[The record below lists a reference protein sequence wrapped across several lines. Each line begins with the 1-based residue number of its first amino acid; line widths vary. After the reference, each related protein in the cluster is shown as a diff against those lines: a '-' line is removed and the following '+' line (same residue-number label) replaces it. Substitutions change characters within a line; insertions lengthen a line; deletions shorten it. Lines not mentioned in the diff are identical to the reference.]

1 MLKLI
6 FLLATSLYSPPNQQ
20 GLIETSTDLEDTF
33 SVLRVERYE
42 GDRPDT
48 VWQQNRLRE
57 LIKEKEKRGNHVW
70 FKIDIHNPNTIDS
83 AFVFLNPK
91 PILLYVYQLNKDGA
105 LIPIDTAGT
114 WVKAKDSYFK
124 HFPEITFLPLSAR
137 DTVTFVV
144 KANILRSN
152 PKRAS
157 ITIRDRLATF
167 EEFYQRDHQA
177 EFVRVIHTIS
187 MGLITFAAIFFFAY
201 AMINRQRLYFIYL
214 LYIVSS
220 WFFSLQFWAH
230 IPFVSYGYFHGLVYL
245 RHYTFEAST
254 IWVYVFYILFI
265 KDLLEIK
272 KQNIGLSK
280 ILNGLCWTL
289 FLYSLLFMFLN
300 ISGINDRLIPLIYN
314 GFRILIMPI
323 YIGLLIYI
331 VAVIQSPVKKYFIM
345 AASVMLIGTFAAIYL
360 AMFHERSI
368 LIGKTII
375 NDGDILVITIFIEI
389 TINAM
394 ILAYYNSLVKK
405 ESIQNQ
411 NLYIKQLETNKQL
424 VQEESTRLERL
435 VKEAKATI
443 QKELKFKEEQR
454 MMLMK
459 TVFENKIQSLKLQT
473 LEAQMDPHFIFNAI
487 SAFRDLILKHSE
499 TKAVNYINAFA
510 TLLRKTLSYNKLPAI
525 DLQEELKITAL
536 YLEIEQLRF
545 NDDFNFE
552 IIIEEGL
559 CIEQIQVPPRILQP
573 IVENSIKHGLLPSQK
588 AIKKIEISIYQEGE
602 AIKVMIKDNGVG
614 YQNGIK
620 SKMNKDPNRKS
631 FGINLIEERLKL
643 FNEQFQQQINF
654 EIHQIAI
661 AKDDFETWAI
671 LSMQIS

>member
-33 SVLRVERYE
+33 SVLLVERYE

-48 VWQQNRLRE
+48 VWQQNGLRE

-70 FKIDIHNPNTIDS
+70 FNIDIHNPNKIDS

-114 WVKAKDSYFK
+114 WIKAKDSYFK
-124 HFPEITFLPLSAR
+124 HFPEITFLPLSPR
-137 DTVTFVV
+137 DTVTFFV
-144 KANILRSN
+144 KANILRTN

-187 MGLITFAAIFFFAY
+187 MGLVTFAAIFFFAY

-220 WFFSLQFWAH
+220 WFFSLQFWTH

-245 RHYTFEAST
+245 KHYTFEAST
-254 IWVYVFYILFI
+254 IWVYIFYILFI

-314 GFRILIMPI
+314 GFRVLIMPI
-323 YIGLLIYI
+323 YVGLLTYI
-331 VAVIQSPVKKYFIM
+331 VAVIQSPVKKYFVM
-345 AASVMLIGTFAAIYL
+345 AAGVMLIGTFAAIYL

-368 LIGKTII
+368 LVGKTII

-424 VQEESTRLERL
+424 VQEESTRLEKL

-588 AIKKIEISIYQEGE
+588 AIKRIEISIYQE
-602 AIKVMIKDNGVG
+602 ADVIKVMIKDNGVG
-614 YQNGIK
+614 YQNGIM
-620 SKMNKDPNRKS
+620 SKLNKDPNRKT
-631 FGINLIEERLKL
+631 FGINLIKERLKL

>member
-254 IWVYVFYILFI
+254 IWVYIFYILFI